1 MEIYIVGGILL
12 VFLLLVLFRLLKGQK
27 QQNEM
32 EQRWNQWER
41 YYQDLAAFYQQEV
54 QKQLLEQ
61 REGMSTA
68 FNGINENLIHNL
80 SQISSTQTIQLD
92 TAQKQLQRLG
102 ETQEQRLERMQQ
114 MVFKNLEQYDGQM
127 THMTQTMDQKLLQ
140 NEQRIE
146 RMRVTLFEGMEKLQG
161 ENNKKLEEMRKTV
174 DEKLHDTLD
183 KRLGDSFA
191 QVSKRLEEVY
201 KGLGEMQNLARG
213 VGDLKKVLTNVKVRG
228 IWGEVQLG
236 MLLSQ
241 VLAPNQYAENVKVNP
256 LSDERVEFALILP
269 GKEEEGTP
277 LYLPIDSK
285 FPQETHLRLQKA
297 QEENL
302 TEEII
307 QRRKELDNAFKTE
320 AKRIAQKYI
329 VPPHTTDF
337 AIMFLPL
344 ESLYAQAVQSSA
356 LIEELQKQYRV
367 VVAGPSTITA
377 LLNSMQMG
385 FKTLAIEKRSIEVW
399 HLLEEIKNDFGKFAQ
414 ALEKTQLRMRQ
425 ASESI
430 DDAYTKTKR
439 IERKLKDVESL
450 EEPLNENTQSF
461 EDGVKEDFGE

>member
-461 EDGVKEDFGE
+461 EEGVKEDFGE